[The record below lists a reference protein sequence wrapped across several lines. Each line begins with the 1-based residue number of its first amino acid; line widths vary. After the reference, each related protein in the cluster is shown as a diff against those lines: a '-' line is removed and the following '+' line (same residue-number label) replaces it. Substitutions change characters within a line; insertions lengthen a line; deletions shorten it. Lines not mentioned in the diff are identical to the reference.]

1 VKTVAGKSYKDMNLY
16 SCIVL
21 NLLASAMGIDPQ
33 QKDLKDK
40 LDRIMLREFEG
51 LSKSEIM
58 HHIRSNHNMT
68 ERILEHLREEG
79 LIEILHE
86 DRSYSIVPTRKGLLH
101 VNEFNRFYSS
111 IYSKQIED
119 HYRYLGL
126 PSWYIK
132 NG

>member
-1 VKTVAGKSYKDMNLY
+1 MGKRRYKDVNLY

-21 NLLASAMGIDPQ
+21 NLLSSALGIDLS
-33 QKDLKDK
+33 QKDLQEK
-40 LDRIMLREFEG
+40 LDLVLHEMKEG

-68 ERILEHLREEG
+68 TRILDDLVDKGFVKVSGDETG
-79 LIEILHE
+79 YTICPTKKGILHVR
-86 DRSYSIVPTRKGLLH
+86 D
-101 VNEFNRFYSS
+101 FNRFYAS

-126 PSWYIK
+126 PAWYRRFT
-132 NG
+132 G

>member
-1 VKTVAGKSYKDMNLY
+1 MASKSYKDMNLY

-33 QKDLKDK
+33 QKDLDEK
-40 LDRIMLREFEG
+40 LDLLLLEEIDG

-68 ERILEHLREEG
+68 QRILDHLESEEY
-79 LIEILHE
+79 IEIIKDE
-86 DRSYSIVPTRKGLLH
+86 RSYRIIPTKMGLLH
-101 VNEFNRFYSS
+101 VSEFNKFYSS

-119 HYRYLGL
+119 HYRYIGL
-126 PSWYIK
+126 PAWYRK
-132 NG
+132 HR